1 MAQIEPDSTNIPQ
14 ITVSELS
21 QSLKRTL
28 EDSFGYV
35 RVRGEVSGYRG
46 PHSSGHVY
54 FTLKDDAARL
64 DAVIWRTAFS
74 RMRVKPEEGLEVIA
88 SGKIT
93 TFASKS
99 SYQIV
104 VDTIE
109 PAGVG
114 ALMALLETRRRQL
127 AAEGLFDAE
136 RKRPLPF
143 LPRTIGVITS
153 PSGAVIRDILHR
165 LSDRFP
171 SHVILWPV
179 RVQGEASAQEIAAA
193 IRGFNALS
201 EDAPVA
207 RPDVLIVARGG
218 GSLED
223 LWSFN
228 DEDVVRAAAE
238 SEIPLI
244 SAVGHET
251 DWTLIDH
258 AADIRA
264 PTPTAAA
271 EICVPVRSDLVLRV
285 SELGARG
292 LGAVGRSLKQGQ
304 SHLRAAARGFLPVKA
319 LHSSLFQRLD
329 SKSDAL
335 RAILQAGSDA
345 KSISVGKLAGR
356 LSKQS
361 PHVRLVKAFERI
373 QAAGARTQA
382 SQQRRLNLARQ
393 NLAQAERALP
403 RVIRNR
409 FELRAVR
416 LAFVLRCWESKR
428 GEIAR
433 LPGLLA
439 REAARAESALTRTM
453 TEGLRRRNVAASKL
467 GQVFAAVNYKAVL
480 NRGFALVLD
489 KTGAALSRK
498 EEARVARDVKIRFAD
513 GEIAATIGAQR
524 SRKRPSRPSAES
536 DQKALF

>member
-1 MAQIEPDSTNIPQ
+1 MAQIEAESSNIPQ

-35 RVRGEVSGYRG
+35 RVRGEISGYRG

-54 FTLKDDAARL
+54 FSLKDDSARL
-64 DAVIWRTAFS
+64 DAVIWRTTFS

-104 VDTIE
+104 VDAIE

-127 AAEGLFDAE
+127 AAEGLFNAD

-143 LPRTIGVITS
+143 LPRSIGVITS
-153 PSGAVIRDILHR
+153 PSGSVIRDILHR

-179 RVQGEASAQEIAAA
+179 RVQGETSAQEIASA

-201 EDAPVA
+201 EGARVA

-228 DEDVVRAAAE
+228 DVEVVRAAAE

-251 DWTLIDH
+251 DWTLIDY

-271 EICVPVRSDLVLRV
+271 EMCVPVRSDLILRV
-285 SELGARG
+285 SQLGARA

-304 SHLRAAARGFLPVKA
+304 SHLRAAARGFPPVKT
-319 LHSSLFQRLD
+319 LHSNLSQRLD

-335 RAILQAGSDA
+335 RATLQAGSNA
-345 KSISVGKLAGR
+345 RLMAVAKLAGR

-361 PHVRLVKAFERI
+361 PHVRLIKTFE
-373 QAAGARTQA
+373 RTQA
-382 SQQRRLNLARQ
+382 ASARMRVSQQRRLSLARH
-393 NLAQAERALP
+393 NLSQAEIALP
-403 RVIRNR
+403 RVIASR

-416 LAFVLRCWESKR
+416 LAFVLQRWESKR

-433 LPGLLA
+433 LPGSLA
-439 REAARAESALTRTM
+439 REARRAETALRRTM
-453 TEGLRRRNVAASKL
+453 TEGVRRRSVIAFQF
-467 GQVFAAVNYKAVL
+467 GQIFAAVNYKAVL
-480 NRGFALVLD
+480 DRGFALVID
-489 KTGAALSRK
+489 RTGASLSRK
-498 EEARVARDVKIRFAD
+498 EDARVARDVKIRFAD
-513 GEIAATIGAQR
+513 GEIGATVGPQR
-524 SRKRPSRPSAES
+524 SRKRTPSPASTP

>member
-1 MAQIEPDSTNIPQ
+1 MAQTEPVSTNIPQ

-35 RVRGEVSGYRG
+35 RVRGEISGYRG
-46 PHSSGHVY
+46 PHSSGHAY
-54 FTLKDDAARL
+54 FTLKDDSARL
-64 DAVIWRTAFS
+64 DAVIWRTTFS

-104 VDTIE
+104 VDAIE

-127 AAEGLFDAE
+127 AAEGLFNAD

-153 PSGAVIRDILHR
+153 PSGSVIRDILHR

-179 RVQGEASAQEIAAA
+179 RVQGETSAQEIASA
-193 IRGFNALS
+193 IRGFNALT
-201 EDAPVA
+201 EGAPVA

-228 DEDVVRAAAE
+228 DEEVVRAASE
-238 SEIPLI
+238 SDIPLI

-251 DWTLIDH
+251 DWTLIDY

-271 EICVPVRSDLVLRV
+271 EMCVPVRTELVLRV

-304 SHLRAAARGFLPVKA
+304 SHLRAAARGFPPIKT
-319 LHSSLFQRLD
+319 LHSSLSQRVD
-329 SKSDAL
+329 SKFDAL
-335 RAILQAGSDA
+335 RATLQAGSNA
-345 KSISVGKLAGR
+345 KSISVAKLAGR

-361 PHVRLVKAFERI
+361 PHVRLVKALERT
-373 QAAGARTQA
+373 QAAGTKMQVI
-382 SQQRRLNLARQ
+382 QQRRLSAARQ
-393 NLAQAERALP
+393 TLAQAERTLP

-416 LAFVLRCWESKR
+416 LAFVLQRWESKR

-433 LPGLLA
+433 MPRSLA
-439 REAARAESALTRTM
+439 REAARAGTALTRTM
-453 TEGLRRRNVAASKL
+453 TEALRGRHVIASKL
-467 GQVFAAVNYKAVL
+467 GQIFAAVNYKAVL

-489 KTGAALSRK
+489 RTGAALSRK
-498 EEARVARDVKIRFAD
+498 EEALVARDVKIRFAD
-513 GEIAATIGAQR
+513 GEIAATVGAQR
-524 SRKRPSRPSAES
+524 SRKRPSSPSTEP